1 MLHKGTTW
9 RRKWSRMASS
19 PRTSSFQCCNMA
31 KSVGRFVTLFHQ
43 PERRIAESEAVTCRL
58 LRSFILKLAR
68 LGVNMI
74 KQAIWWWLAL
84 RAKILSQK
92 ALGLGTCLE
101 QKTIE
106 ASLYKHNRLSFC
118 YRMLVVAFCF
128 QEPDSWFGHAK
139 NLHWNHWRHSL
150 FFFRCQIDLRTW
162 SWHVNWPLWDI
173 KVYKNISWFTSNLE
187 SEVTSPTLP
196 CRVLS
201 LAMPTHCSRH
211 TKFMVWDC
219 CDYETLG
226 GTMNGREIGAI
237 RATRQRSNQQLRLK
251 PWGGWCQDV
260 PPKSFSVYW
269 DGSIK
274 SRWWLCS
281 KPSLVESECK

>member
-150 FFFRCQIDLRTW
+150 FFSGVKLIWELGVDMSTDHFGTSKSIRTSLDSLPIWNLRWQVQHSLVGSYPWPCLHTALGTRS
-162 SWHVNWPLWDI
+162 SWCEI
-173 KVYKNISWFTSNLE
+173 AAT
-187 SEVTSPTLP
+187 
-196 CRVLS
+196 
-201 LAMPTHCSRH
+201 
-211 TKFMVWDC
+211 TKP
-219 CDYETLG
+219 LG
-226 GTMNGREIGAI
+226 GPWMDGRLE
-237 RATRQRSNQQLRLK
+237 R
-251 PWGGWCQDV
+251 
-260 PPKSFSVYW
+260 
-269 DGSIK
+269 
-274 SRWWLCS
+274 
-281 KPSLVESECK
+281 